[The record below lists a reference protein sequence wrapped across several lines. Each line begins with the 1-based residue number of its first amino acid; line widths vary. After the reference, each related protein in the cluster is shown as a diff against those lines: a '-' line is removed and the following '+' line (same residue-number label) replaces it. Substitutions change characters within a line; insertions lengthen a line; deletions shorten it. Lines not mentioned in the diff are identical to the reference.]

1 MFPQEKSKGSRF
13 VFPEG
18 GGDVCT
24 QATTS
29 RLIRHGHFKTN
40 LHKTCCNQIQQ
51 GHRTENF
58 EKKTSRQQQKK
69 AWIKMAEAILNI
81 LGDCREK
88 FICSSL
94 PARLTEGW
102 RGHQPAPVTAKN
114 TSPIDVVLFAWSTG
128 RGETGSATIVLRL
141 ARPLSSQT
149 SSKISPEII
158 LSFSSAIN
166 LQCLRNGQKWAVV
179 SNTCSSSSMC
189 SSG

>member
-1 MFPQEKSKGSRF
+1 MGISKQISTKPVVIRFSR
-13 VFPEG
+13 G
-18 GGDVCT
+18 
-24 QATTS
+24 
-29 RLIRHGHFKTN
+29 
-40 LHKTCCNQIQQ
+40 
-51 GHRTENF
+51 TERKILRKRPKNNNN
-58 EKKTSRQQQKK
+58 KK
-69 AWIKMAEAILNI
+69 AWIKMSEAILNI

-102 RGHQPAPVTAKN
+102 RGSQPAPVTAKN

-141 ARPLSSQT
+141 GRPLCSQT